1 MKSIRI
7 GNDIRIEW
15 PIVLSGDVE
24 KLKDLDLTVEVRPSA
39 KIIDTHNYAD
49 ENSRKEV
56 TVMMNGGVNC
66 LPDIGDGKEHCQ
78 PCRPRPHCPT
88 APVLLPYHI
97 EDNTLIAMWTADRQF
112 ATGDYDIMLY
122 AHKNEGGQ
130 AVCDQYRFVRLVSH
144 TAEAD
149 APDGSGIEAVIAMQP
164 VTLELS
170 GLSAY
175 EVAVV
180 NGFQGTEEEWL
191 QSLKQPAI
199 DAAEQAKE
207 DIEKYKTET
216 KAELK
221 ADIEALGYYEDNSE
235 FIRVYTDAE
244 GKFLW
249 GIRVDG
255 SIEWAKGVPAPVK
268 EALKKLEAQLLEEG
282 DKDIAELKAY
292 IDAKVTELQ
301 GEIDAINEA
310 LKPLTDTFKYEENEE
325 FANVVTDAEGKV
337 LFGIRTDGTPYF
349 PKNEMYK
356 TGSNEEFAA
365 VWLDAQDKVLFGVRH
380 DGSFYVAKAD
390 FLDKIA
396 QIQKI
401 LDENE
406 IGDNNLSELVGQLQE
421 EVSGIKQDVEAL
433 KPLGEMF
440 SIISNDEWMH
450 AVVDAENKLL
460 FGIKAE
466 TGEIVMPKQDTY
478 KIISNEEW
486 MAVWVDASNKPLFG
500 VKADGTFW
508 CAKSNFSVH
517 DDYVKQEDFEN
528 KTAALDEQIEG
539 INTTISSMQ
548 QAVAELAEQVAEI
561 DTSNEALKMLS
572 VLDDVEGR
580 TEITLDAEDRVLAYR
595 DKEGIR
601 HESKLDVNKIY
612 QNGTEIGEI
621 ASKDDI
627 KDFAT
632 KEDLNNVTIDP
643 SEINIAELDGVIDYS
658 KENLFIVSE
667 FTENFNDGTTTF
679 APPAENIA
687 LGYRLSNPIP
697 CKAGEWFTRNG
708 TATALIVNTDTEDK
722 NGERLRN
729 PQASFKAIKDGYIR
743 VTAINNGSATLN
755 RGKYVVA
762 EEDRMD
768 AVGISKMKLTVSN
781 FTKDTKYLKAPN
793 GKYYELVV
801 NNEGVISTKEIDSEI
816 IPDFDLPADM
826 PTLNIT
832 SESNDVDFNNYGFD
846 RVTTA
851 TGKYLLDFKSTGVTN
866 LGILENASY
875 NAGYSNFEHFYNSS
889 GQERYGIILNGSE
902 VGKNKGLII
911 FDNLFNVVDY
921 LSSSYYD
928 FHDFIYIDDGHYIMF
943 SPLEKQ
949 DVEFSTGTVSVSG
962 YAILEYKGE
971 LLKDKKR
978 IGRFDLNQDS
988 VLKDV
993 IPDAINIFDASAHMN
1008 TITFDG
1014 NASGVD
1020 DTHIIVNLRNCDS
1033 FYRLSRNYNVEN
1045 NTVAFSLLE
1054 RVGGRPNSENYDIP
1068 ERIKTD
1074 SLCQWFHS
1082 HDVKFWGM
1090 KNIGGQNY
1098 PTYTLFDNNWKTSY
1112 NPRNNGT
1119 NAGVENTNS
1128 RVVQLSIDWTNKL
1141 VKDYK
1146 VYVIDGDYYTNA
1158 MGGATMLD
1166 EGVLFVSYVGK
1177 IGLFDFTKE
1186 KTTEE
1191 TPNQKVG
1198 AEHIWEMSLSNR
1210 GQMYRANVY
1219 LKQ

>member
-15 PIVLSGDVE
+15 PIVLSGDVS
-24 KLKDLDLTVEVRPSA
+24 KLQDLDLTVEVRPSA

-49 ENSRKEV
+49 EIRNNDNKRLLFEKHET
-56 TVMMNGGVNC
+56 TVMMNGGLEC
-66 LPDIGDGKEHCQ
+66 RRDIGDGKEHC
-78 PCRPRPHCPT
+78 RPRPPRPCPPRPIPP
-88 APVLLPYHI
+88 APVKLPYHI

-112 ATGDYDIMLY
+112 ATGDYDIILY

-144 TAEAD
+144 TAQAD
-149 APDGSGIEAVIAMQP
+149 APDDSGIEAVIAMQP

-175 EVAVV
+175 EVAVI
-180 NGFQGTEEEWL
+180 NGFTGTEKEWL
-191 QSLKQPAI
+191 ASLKKPAE
-199 DAAEQAKE
+199 DAAEQAKKDLE
-207 DIEKYKTET
+207 QFKTET
-216 KAELK
+216 KAEVKQDITNLNANTGVDEYPTFSASTAYSAGDVVNYQGKLYQFTSDHAAGAWTGTDVEPYNLK
-221 ADIEALGYYEDNSE
+221 KDIEERYGIYTDNPE

-249 GIRVDG
+249 GIRADG
-255 SIEWAKGVPAPVK
+255 TVEWAKGVPTPIQNAIR
-268 EALKKLEAQLLEEG
+268 ELKDKLETQ
-282 DKDIAELKAY
+282 DIKS
-292 IDAKVTELQ
+292 LQ
-301 GEIDAINEA
+301 DAIDVINA
-310 LKPLTDTFKYEENEE
+310 SLKPLTDTFSYQDNEE
-325 FANVVTDAEGKV
+325 FAHVITDAEGKV
-337 LFGIRTDGTPYF
+337 LFGIKVDGSPYY
-349 PKNEMYK
+349 PNNEMYHVIQ
-356 TGSNEEFAA
+356 NEEYLAA
-365 VWLDAQDKVLFGVRH
+365 W
-380 DGSFYVAKAD
+380 
-390 FLDKIA
+390 
-396 QIQKI
+396 
-401 LDENE
+401 
-406 IGDNNLSELVGQLQE
+406 
-421 EVSGIKQDVEAL
+421 
-433 KPLGEMF
+433 
-440 SIISNDEWMH
+440 
-450 AVVDAENKLL
+450 VDANNKIL
-460 FGIKAE
+460 FGIKTDGSTYIAKSE
-466 TGEIVMPKQDTY
+466 LIDKIKEIQPFVKTFSYTDNPEFLHVVTDSEGKVLEATQSDGKKYFPKQ
-478 KIISNEEW
+478 
-486 MAVWVDASNKPLFG
+486 
-500 VKADGTFW
+500 
-508 CAKSNFSVH
+508 
-517 DDYVKQEDFEN
+517 
-528 KTAALDEQIEG
+528 ALLD
-539 INTTISSMQ
+539 
-548 QAVAELAEQVAEI
+548 
-561 DTSNEALKMLS
+561 KY
-572 VLDDVEGR
+572 DDVEDR
-580 TEITLDAEDRVLAYR
+580 SEITLDAEDRVLAYR

-612 QNGTEIGEI
+612 QNGTEVGEI

-687 LGYRLSNPIP
+687 LGYRLSNPIS

-722 NGERLRN
+722 NGERISN
-729 PQASFKAIKDGYIR
+729 PQASFQAIKDGYIR
-743 VTAINNGSATLN
+743 VTAINNGSVTLN

-832 SESNDVDFNNYGFD
+832 SESNDVDFNNYGFG

-875 NAGYSNFEHFYNSS
+875 NAGYNNFEHFYNSS

-943 SPLEKQ
+943 SPLEHQ
-949 DVEFSTGTVSVSG
+949 DVEFNIGTVSVSG

-1014 NASGVD
+1014 NESGVD
-1020 DTHIIVNLRNCDS
+1020 YTHIIVNLRNCDS
-1033 FYRLSRNYNVEN
+1033 FYRLSRNYNEEN

-1074 SLCQWFHS
+1074 SLCQWFHC

-1119 NAGVENTNS
+1119 NTGVENTNS

-1219 LKQ
+1219 VKQ

>member
-1 MKSIRI
+1 MADIHKITKNGETILPATTTDAIVHPQMETSLTNMINEYNVSKLFPTGGIDGGDTYTLEGAIALLNSKLTASQKTVGIKLAFKDNGSINKDLVEYQYS
-7 GNDIRIEW
+7 GGSFTSTSSWVGFDEIRLDNLEKNTGIDEY
-15 PIVLSGDVE
+15 PTFSESTDYSAGDVVNYQG
-24 KLKDLDLTVEVRPSA
+24 KLYKF
-39 KIIDTHNYAD
+39 
-49 ENSRKEV
+49 
-56 TVMMNGGVNC
+56 
-66 LPDIGDGKEHCQ
+66 
-78 PCRPRPHCPT
+78 
-88 APVLLPYHI
+88 
-97 EDNTLIAMWTADRQF
+97 TADH
-112 ATGDYDIMLY
+112 AVGAWTGSDVEPY
-122 AHKNEGGQ
+122 N
-130 AVCDQYRFVRLVSH
+130 
-144 TAEAD
+144 
-149 APDGSGIEAVIAMQP
+149 
-164 VTLELS
+164 
-170 GLSAY
+170 
-175 EVAVV
+175 
-180 NGFQGTEEEWL
+180 
-191 QSLKQPAI
+191 LK
-199 DAAEQAKE
+199 K
-207 DIEKYKTET
+207 DIEERYGT
-216 KAELK
+216 
-221 ADIEALGYYEDNSE
+221 
-235 FIRVYTDAE
+235 YTDN
-244 GKFLW
+244 
-249 GIRVDG
+249 
-255 SIEWAKGVPAPVK
+255 P
-268 EALKKLEAQLLEEG
+268 
-282 DKDIAELKAY
+282 
-292 IDAKVTELQ
+292 
-301 GEIDAINEA
+301 
-310 LKPLTDTFKYEENEE
+310 E
-325 FANVVTDAEGKV
+325 FVNVVTDNEGKV
-337 LFGIRTDGTPYF
+337 LEATQADGKKYF
-349 PKNEMYK
+349 PKQ
-356 TGSNEEFAA
+356 A
-365 VWLDAQDKVLFGVRH
+365 L
-380 DGSFYVAKAD
+380 
-390 FLDKIA
+390 LDK
-396 QIQKI
+396 
-401 LDENE
+401 
-406 IGDNNLSELVGQLQE
+406 
-421 EVSGIKQDVEAL
+421 
-433 KPLGEMF
+433 
-440 SIISNDEWMH
+440 
-450 AVVDAENKLL
+450 
-460 FGIKAE
+460 
-466 TGEIVMPKQDTY
+466 Y
-478 KIISNEEW
+478 
-486 MAVWVDASNKPLFG
+486 
-500 VKADGTFW
+500 
-508 CAKSNFSVH
+508 
-517 DDYVKQEDFEN
+517 
-528 KTAALDEQIEG
+528 
-539 INTTISSMQ
+539 
-548 QAVAELAEQVAEI
+548 
-561 DTSNEALKMLS
+561 
-572 VLDDVEGR
+572 DDVEGR
-580 TEITLDAEDRVLAYR
+580 TEMTLDAENKVLAYR
-595 DKEGIR
+595 DKEGIK
-601 HESKLDVNKIY
+601 HEEKLALHEVYDKDNNKI
-612 QNGTEIGEI
+612 NL
-621 ASKDDI
+621 
-627 KDFAT
+627 AT
-632 KEDLNNVTIDP
+632 KEDLSNVTIDP

-687 LGYRLSNPIP
+687 LGYRLSNPIS

-722 NGERLRN
+722 NGERLSN
-729 PQASFKAIKDGYIR
+729 PQASFQAIKDGYIR

-911 FDNLFNVVDY
+911 FDSLFNVVDY

-1014 NASGVD
+1014 NESGVD

-1033 FYRLSRNYNVEN
+1033 FYRLSRNYNKEN

-1219 LKQ
+1219 VKQ

>member
-15 PIVLSGDVE
+15 PIVLSGDVS
-24 KLKDLDLTVEVRPSA
+24 KLQDLDLTVEVRPSA

-49 ENSRKEV
+49 EIRNNDNKRLLFEKHET
-56 TVMMNGGVNC
+56 TVMMNGGLEC
-66 LPDIGDGKEHCQ
+66 RRDIGDGKEHC
-78 PCRPRPHCPT
+78 RPRPPRPCPPRPIPP
-88 APVLLPYHI
+88 APVKLPYHI

-112 ATGDYDIMLY
+112 ATGDYDIILY

-144 TAEAD
+144 TAQAD
-149 APDGSGIEAVIAMQP
+149 APDDSGIEAVIAMQP
-164 VTLELS
+164 VILELS

-175 EVAVV
+175 EVAVI

-191 QSLKQPAI
+191 ASLKKPAE
-199 DAAEQAKE
+199 DAAEELKQEIEQFKE
-207 DIEKYKTET
+207 DT
-216 KAELK
+216 KEELQ
-221 ADIEALGYYEDNSE
+221 ADIKALGYYEDNPE
-235 FIRVYTDAE
+235 FIRAYTDAE

-255 SIEWAKGVPAPVK
+255 SIEWAKGVPTPVQNALK
-268 EALKKLEAQLLEEG
+268 ELADKIKDLGGDKIEEVETALNEKIEALQ
-282 DKDIAELKAY
+282 
-292 IDAKVTELQ
+292 
-301 GEIDAINEA
+301 DAIDVINA
-310 LKPLTDTFKYEENEE
+310 SLKTLTDTFSFQDSPE
-325 FANVVTDAEGKV
+325 FVNVVTDADGKV
-337 LFGIRTDGTPYF
+337 LFGLTAEGKPYF
-349 PKNEMYK
+349 PKNTMYSVE
-356 TGSNEEFAA
+356 SNQEFLAA
-365 VWLDAQDKVLFGVRH
+365 WLDSAGHVLFGLRT
-380 DGSFYVAKAD
+380 DGSTYVAKAD
-390 FLDKIA
+390 FLDKIEEIR
-396 QIQKI
+396 QLLEDNGIGYDELKQKVDA
-401 LDENE
+401 LEDTFQHQENE
-406 IGDNNLSELVGQLQE
+406 EFAYVVTDNEGK
-421 EVSGIKQDVEAL
+421 I
-433 KPLGEMF
+433 
-440 SIISNDEWMH
+440 
-450 AVVDAENKLL
+450 L
-460 FGIKAE
+460 FGIKAD
-466 TGEIVMPKQDTY
+466 GSPY
-478 KIISNEEW
+478 YPNNEMYHVIQNDEYL
-486 MAVWVDASNKPLFG
+486 AAWVDANNKILFG
-500 VKADGTFW
+500 IKTDGRTYI
-508 CAKSNFSVH
+508 AKSEYINAVKEIQAKIESLSETFSHQANPEFMAVTA
-517 DDYVKQEDFEN
+517 DSEGKVLEGTLLNGKKYFPMQEL
-528 KTAALDEQIEG
+528 LD
-539 INTTISSMQ
+539 
-548 QAVAELAEQVAEI
+548 
-561 DTSNEALKMLS
+561 KY
-572 VLDDVEGR
+572 DDVEGR
-580 TEITLDAEDRVLAYR
+580 TEITLDAEGRVLAYR

-612 QNGTEIGEI
+612 QNGKEVGEI

-687 LGYRLSNPIP
+687 LGYRLSNPIS

-722 NGERLRN
+722 NGERISN
-729 PQASFKAIKDGYIR
+729 PQASFQAIKDGYIR

-755 RGKYVVA
+755 SGKYVVA

-801 NNEGVISTKEIDSEI
+801 NNEGLISTKEIDSEI

-943 SPLEKQ
+943 SPLEHQ
-949 DVEFSTGTVSVSG
+949 DVEFNTGTVSVSG

-1014 NASGVD
+1014 NESGVD

-1033 FYRLSRNYNVEN
+1033 FYRLSRNYNKEN

-1128 RVVQLSIDWTNKL
+1128 RVVQLSIDWANKL

-1219 LKQ
+1219 VKQ